1 MSMFFVPLVTISLDG
16 IPPDRIPLASG
27 MSNFARITSGSF
39 AASLITTFWDRRESL
54 HQEQLVDG
62 TSPFQRTG
70 RAENDIGRCRPGC
83 QAPKTTRSCVL
94 QRMSSWVPGTG
105 NDTLVRPA
113 TNVVLGARHQ

>member
-70 RAENDIGRCRPGC
+70 RADNDIGRSQGRAAAFNGIVR
-83 QAPKTTRSCVL
+83 QLRRTGALGRVIDVL
-94 QRMSSWVPGTG
+94 
-105 NDTLVRPA
+105 PA
-113 TNVVLGARHQ
+113 AEP